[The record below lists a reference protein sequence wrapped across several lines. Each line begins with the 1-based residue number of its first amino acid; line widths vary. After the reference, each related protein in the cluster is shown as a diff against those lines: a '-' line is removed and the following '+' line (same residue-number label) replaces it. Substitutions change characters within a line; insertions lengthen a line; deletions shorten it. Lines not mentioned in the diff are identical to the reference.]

1 MQTTTCSAREKPRIL
16 CIDDDPVLT
25 DALMRR
31 LEDWGFEPS
40 AANYGTQGITSA
52 VAATPDLIITDL
64 RMPQGAGDYV
74 VERLHENAAT
84 REIPIIV
91 LTGCRDA
98 DLEMRL
104 RGLGITAF
112 FRKPVACELL
122 QAAIREA
129 LGGTLPS
136 PCPSTACV

>member
-1 MQTTTCSAREKPRIL
+1 MLSPKSANRERRRIL

-25 DALMRR
+25 DALVRR
-31 LEDWGFEPS
+31 LDDWGYEPS
-40 AANYGTQGITSA
+40 AANYGMQGISSA
-52 VAATPDLIITDL
+52 VDATPDLIITDL

-84 REIPIIV
+84 REIPVIV

-104 RGLGITAF
+104 RGLGIAAF
-112 FRKPVACELL
+112 FRKPVACESL
-122 QAAIREA
+122 QAAICEA
-129 LGGTLPS
+129 LGGTASSPS
-136 PCPSTACV
+136 PSPACA